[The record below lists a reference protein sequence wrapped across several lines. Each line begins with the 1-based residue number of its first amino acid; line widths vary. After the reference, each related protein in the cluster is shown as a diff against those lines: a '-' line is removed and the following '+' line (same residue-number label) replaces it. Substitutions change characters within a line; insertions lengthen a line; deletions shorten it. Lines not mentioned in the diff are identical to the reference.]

1 MLSINA
7 DSKDVPLPMGFILC
21 YGESIVNL
29 MGFRITMETSSGL
42 LYEGLDVSG

>member
-1 MLSINA
+1 MLGIYA

-29 MGFRITMETSSGL
+29 MGFRITMETGSGL
-42 LYEGLDVSG
+42 VYKGLDRSG